1 MFDDVSKRMRSVKT
15 TTLNSLPIFSLLS
28 ICSFYR
34 LVCSFVVVALVSSL
48 SSNLV
53 NIETFRFQQIPED
66 LHQLTK
72 EKPLCPSL
80 SSVKDNRTKSINEQ
94 TSFFFRCIYY
104 DSFPLFLFVR
114 YVLPI
119 ERRTERERER
129 ERDKHCNRSFVP
141 LSVCAE
147 LIYHSWI
154 SLVLCCA
161 CAYFVYIS
169 SIRYLECLRRRRS
182 WSFSISD

>member
-28 ICSFYR
+28 ICSFHR
-34 LVCSFVVVALVSSL
+34 LICSFVVVALVSSL

-53 NIETFRFQQIPED
+53 NIETFRFEQIPED

-80 SSVKDNRTKSINEQ
+80 SSPSSSVKDNRTKSINEQ
-94 TSFFFRCIYY
+94 TSFLFRCIYY
-104 DSFPLFLFVR
+104 DSFPLFFFVR

-119 ERRTERERER
+119 ERRRKERESQALQSVV
-129 ERDKHCNRSFVP
+129 RSSECVCRAY
-141 LSVCAE
+141 LSF
-147 LIYHSWI
+147 IDI
-154 SLVLCCA
+154 SRSLL
-161 CAYFVYIS
+161 
-169 SIRYLECLRRRRS
+169 CLRIFRLH
-182 WSFSISD
+182 IIH